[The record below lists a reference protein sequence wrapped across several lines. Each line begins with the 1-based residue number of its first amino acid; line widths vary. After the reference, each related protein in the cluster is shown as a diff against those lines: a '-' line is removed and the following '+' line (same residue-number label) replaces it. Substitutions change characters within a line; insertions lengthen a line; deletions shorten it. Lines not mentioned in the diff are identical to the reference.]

1 MKEEENPSNKKRWPT
16 KAVMAQIY
24 EEHLWGGQEF
34 DFYSGEGSH
43 DKAII
48 TPYIKEVSAFLNS
61 FESPLIVCDVGCGDF
76 NIGKQ
81 LLAYTQKYIAIDI
94 VPALIER
101 NKKKFKDDKLSFL
114 CVDICKEDLPVAD
127 CIFVRQVLQHLSN
140 AEIQSFL
147 SKLKSYKYVVLTEH
161 VPQGNFVPN
170 RDMVTS
176 MGNRVKKN
184 SGVVISEHPFNFKAL
199 TSYELVQVVLKDAS
213 SIQTVVYQNF

>member
-1 MKEEENPSNKKRWPT
+1 MKEEENQSNKKRWPT

-61 FESPLIVCDVGCGDF
+61 FESPLIICDVGCGDF
-76 NIGKQ
+76 NVGKQ

-101 NKKKFKDDKLSFL
+101 NKIKFKDDKLSFL
-114 CVDICKEDLPVAD
+114 CLDICKEDLPVAD

-140 AEIQSFL
+140 SEIQSFL

-161 VPQGNFVPN
+161 VPLGNFVPN
-170 RDMVTS
+170 KDMVTS

-184 SGVVISEHPFNFKAL
+184 SGVAILELPFNFKAL
-199 TSYELVQVVLKDAS
+199 TSYVLVQVVLKDAS